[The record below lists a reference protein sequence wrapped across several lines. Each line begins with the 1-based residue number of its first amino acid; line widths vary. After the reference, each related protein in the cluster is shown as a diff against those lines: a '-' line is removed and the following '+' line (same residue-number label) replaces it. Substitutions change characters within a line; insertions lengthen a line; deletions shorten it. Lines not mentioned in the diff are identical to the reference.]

1 LLIILVTFAS
11 RGSYRCTIC
20 NLSTVEKEND
30 RFITN
35 QNQQAKQIIR
45 EQDVQLGQL
54 GDAVDRLGAIGRE
67 VKQELDVSV

>member
-1 LLIILVTFAS
+1 V
-11 RGSYRCTIC
+11 GYYGCTIC
-20 NLSTVEKEND
+20 NLSTVDKEND

>member
-1 LLIILVTFAS
+1 LLIILVTFSS
-11 RGSYRCTIC
+11 RGSYSCT
-20 NLSTVEKEND
+20 NSNQSTGEKEND
-30 RFITN
+30 RVKTN
-35 QNQQAKQIIR
+35 HNQHAKHIIL